1 MNNDLQELYQETIL
15 EHNRHP
21 RNFGAMTDASASAA
35 GYNPNCGD
43 DVKVFIKKDE
53 KDVIQDISFVGQG
66 CAISKA
72 SASLMTEAV
81 KGLTQEDALAKISA
95 IVAMLSTETDHACDV
110 DADAIGDLQ
119 ALLGVRQFPAR
130 VKCATLPWHALKA
143 ALEGKSAVK
152 MEG

>member
-21 RNFGAMTDASASAA
+21 RNFGAMMDASASAA

-43 DVKVFIKKDE
+43 DVKVFIKKDA

-81 KGLTQEDALAKISA
+81 KGLTQEDALAKINA
-95 IVAMLSTETDHACDV
+95 IVAILSTDRTCDL
-110 DADAIGDLQ
+110 DAIGDLQ

-143 ALEGKSAVK
+143 ALEGRLAAK

>member
-1 MNNDLQELYQETIL
+1 MDSDLQELYQETIL

-21 RNFGAMTDASASAA
+21 RNFGAMTDASASAV

-43 DVKVFIKKDE
+43 DVKVFIKKDG

-81 KGLTQEDALAKISA
+81 KGLTQADALAKINA
-95 IVAMLSTETDHACDV
+95 IVAMLSTDHECDL
-110 DADAIGDLQ
+110 DAIGDLQ
-119 ALLGVRQFPAR
+119 ALLGVR
-130 VKCATLPWHALKA
+130 
-143 ALEGKSAVK
+143 
-152 MEG
+152 